1 MGNREAQGRRGASQL
16 HLVKLLRLT
25 HPIGREGLGTQ
36 GYEVDGQSSEAQL
49 QDTHVI
55 FAYLRRVV
63 HSNPRGA
70 VHTWCRKDQSQDAGD
85 RVARWGGRGLGKVEG
100 GAGGRC
106 QQK

>member
-63 HSNPRGA
+63 KGLFPLLSAYEIELG
-70 VHTWCRKDQSQDAGD
+70 SQISSKEC
-85 RVARWGGRGLGKVEG
+85 GLGERHRNTAEG
-100 GAGGRC
+100 V
-106 QQK
+106 